1 MQNVELE
8 VLSQVSG
15 ILGLLTLIVAFF
27 YGSIVL
33 KKGFKHKKKTLFY
46 FFFTVIFTVSPWY
59 PSGFGYLYWLL
70 TKEVLPYVI
79 YVIIGT
85 FFVPIAVLSWFQ
97 IYMDA
102 LLKSKKKIITSLF
115 SGLTIAF
122 YIYMIYF
129 LFFAQN
135 APVQELIGIKRN
147 PIDIDYKGFTVVYL
161 IICVFITISSGIHF
175 SFVSMGIKDDKPV
188 VWKGRFLLI
197 SFILF
202 TIGAVGDSLI
212 ELDIISLIIIRFFML
227 ISTTFFYIGFIM
239 PKWMQKILKLEKQ
252 QIET

>member
-1 MQNVELE
+1 MQYVELE

-15 ILGLLTLIVAFF
+15 VLGLLTVFVAFF

-33 KKGFKHKKKTLFY
+33 KKGFEHKKKTLFY
-46 FFFTVIFTVSPWY
+46 FFFTVIFTVSPWFS
-59 PSGFGYLYWLL
+59 SGFGYLYWLL
-70 TKEVLPYVI
+70 TQEVLPYVI

-102 LLKSKKKIITSLF
+102 LLKNKKKIVTFLF
-115 SGLTIAF
+115 TGLTIAF

-135 APVQELIGIKRN
+135 APVEELIGIKRN
-147 PIDIDYKGFTVVYL
+147 PIDIDYKGFTIVYL
-161 IICVFITISSGIHF
+161 IICVLITISSGVHF
-175 SFVSMGIKDDKPV
+175 SLVSMGIKEDLPV

-212 ELDIISLIIIRFFML
+212 ELDIISLIIVRSFMF
-227 ISTTFFYIGFIM
+227 ISTTFFYVGFIM
-239 PKWMQKILKLEKQ
+239 PKWMLKILKLEKHK
-252 QIET
+252 IET